1 MWVFNTNKEVISSP
15 AIAGGILYIGST
27 DGSLIGEHTSDDQSY
42 LVQLLLSAGFIFV
55 IILAI
60 IIVWKYHKKRRSFF
74 GKKNRC
80 LVVQNLRYSRM

>member
-1 MWVFNTNKEVISSP
+1 MWVFNTDKEVISSP
-15 AIAGGILYIGST
+15 AIADGILYIGST
-27 DGSLIGEHTSDDQSY
+27 VGSFYAIGEHTSDNQSY

-74 GKKNRC
+74 
-80 LVVQNLRYSRM
+80 